1 MIEYAI
7 MMLSWAC
14 NVPSLLIVWLL
25 AHNAAS
31 QAVITVFGVMLAVNL
46 TMVLF
51 CLVAINHL
59 FSYSDYRNRPKWL
72 LKVTQPATGVS
83 SIMSWLGAA
92 VIGAY
97 GFAELMT
104 AWQSWPWG
112 ATFVLGLPLGLVVLP
127 AAVCAIFF
135 VVVVIPMLAYYYIK
149 DALGWERTAK

>member
-31 QAVITVFGVMLAVNL
+31 QAVITVFGVMLTVNL

-51 CLVAINHL
+51 CWVVINRLV
-59 FSYSDYRNRPKWL
+59 SYSDYRNRPKWL
-72 LKVTQPATGVS
+72 LRVTQPMAVVS
-83 SIMSWLGAA
+83 GITSWLGAA

-97 GFAELMT
+97 GFAELMA

-127 AAVCAIFF
+127 AAACAIYFG
-135 VVVVIPMLAYYYIK
+135 VYVIPMLAYYYIK